1 MSVTAQQEW
10 LTRAERSNRAA
21 IKFIVWVA
29 QRLGRPMARLLLYP
43 TCVYFVLFCPA
54 ATTSSRKF
62 LAKILHRP
70 AGFSEVFRHYY
81 FFAAILLDRV
91 FLLGNQSHIFD
102 IEIHG
107 EDLVAATFASGQG
120 CFMVGAHLGSFEVV
134 RTIGRRKPGL
144 GVRLVMYDANARKI
158 NSVLSAINP
167 ELSSSIIGLG
177 HFDSMLKVEESLGRG
192 EFVCLLADRGLEGE
206 RLLHCPFLGELAPFP
221 LGPFR
226 VAALLKRPVVLMFGI
241 YRGGSRYDVHFET
254 LIDFTDVE
262 RAQRSQM
269 VEEAVRRY
277 VVRLEHQVRA
287 APYNWLNFYDFW
299 K

>member
-43 TCVYFVLFCPA
+43 TCVYFLLFCPA
-54 ATTSSRKF
+54 ATASSRKF
-62 LAKILHRP
+62 LTKALDRR
-70 AGFSEVFRHYY
+70 AGFADVFRHYY

-107 EDLVAATFASGQG
+107 EDAVAAAFAGGQG

-134 RTIGRRKPGL
+134 RTIGRRQPGL
-144 GVRLVMYDANARKI
+144 GVRLVMYEANARKI

-167 ELSSSIIGLG
+167 ALSTGIIGLG
-177 HFDSMLKVEESLGRG
+177 NFDSMLKVEESLGRG
-192 EFVCLLADRGLEGE
+192 EYVCLLADRSLEGE
-206 RLLHCPFLGELAPFP
+206 SLLRRPFLGEPAPFP

-226 VAALLKRPVVLMFGI
+226 VAAMLKRPVVLMFGI
-241 YRGGSRYDVHFET
+241 YGGGNRYDVHFER
-254 LIDFTDVE
+254 LIDFTGVE

-277 VVRLEHQVRA
+277 VDRLEYYVRA

>member
-43 TCVYFVLFCPA
+43 TCVYFLLFCPA
-54 ATTSSRKF
+54 ATASSRKF
-62 LAKILHRP
+62 LTKALDRRP
-70 AGFSEVFRHYY
+70 GFADVFRHYY

-107 EDLVAATFASGQG
+107 EDAVAAAFAGGQG

-134 RTIGRRKPGL
+134 RTIGRRQPGL
-144 GVRLVMYDANARKI
+144 GVRLVMYEANARKI

-167 ELSSSIIGLG
+167 ALSTGIIGLG
-177 HFDSMLKVEESLGRG
+177 NFDSMLKVEESLGRG
-192 EFVCLLADRGLEGE
+192 EYVCLLADRSLEGE
-206 RLLHCPFLGELAPFP
+206 SLLRRPFLGEPAPFP

-226 VAALLKRPVVLMFGI
+226 VAAMLKRPVVLMFGI
-241 YRGGSRYDVHFET
+241 YGGGNRYDVHFER
-254 LIDFTDVE
+254 LIDFTGVE
-262 RAQRSQM
+262 RARRSQM

-277 VVRLEHQVRA
+277 VDRLEYYVRA

>member
-43 TCVYFVLFCPA
+43 TCVYFLLFCPA
-54 ATTSSRKF
+54 ATASSRKF
-62 LAKILHRP
+62 LTRALHRR
-70 AGFSEVFRHYY
+70 AGFADVFRHYY

-107 EDLVAATFASGQG
+107 EDAVAAAFAGGQG

-134 RTIGRRKPGL
+134 RTIGRRQPGL
-144 GVRLVMYDANARKI
+144 GVRLVMYEANARKI

-167 ELSSSIIGLG
+167 ALSTGIIGLG
-177 HFDSMLKVEESLGRG
+177 NFDSMLKVEESLGRG
-192 EFVCLLADRGLEGE
+192 EYVCLLADRSLEGE
-206 RLLHCPFLGELAPFP
+206 SLLRRPFLGEPAPFP

-226 VAALLKRPVVLMFGI
+226 VAAMLKRPVVLMFGI
-241 YRGGSRYDVHFET
+241 YGGGNRYDVHFER
-254 LIDFTDVE
+254 LIDFTGVE

-277 VVRLEHQVRA
+277 VDRLEYYVRA

>member
-1 MSVTAQQEW
+1 MSGTAQQEW

-43 TCVYFVLFCPA
+43 TCVYFLLFCPA
-54 ATTSSRKF
+54 ATASSRKF
-62 LAKILHRP
+62 LTRALHRR
-70 AGFSEVFRHYY
+70 AGFADVFRHYY

-107 EDLVAATFASGQG
+107 EDAVAAAFAGGQG

-134 RTIGRRKPGL
+134 RTIGRRQPGL
-144 GVRLVMYDANARKI
+144 GVRLVMYEANARKI

-167 ELSSSIIGLG
+167 ALSTGIIGLG
-177 HFDSMLKVEESLGRG
+177 NFDSMLKVEESLGRG
-192 EFVCLLADRGLEGE
+192 EYVCLLADRSLEGE
-206 RLLHCPFLGELAPFP
+206 SLLRRPFLGEPAPFP

-226 VAALLKRPVVLMFGI
+226 VAAMLKRPVVLMFGI
-241 YRGGSRYDVHFET
+241 YGGGNRYDVHFER
-254 LIDFTDVE
+254 LIDFTGVE

-277 VVRLEHQVRA
+277 VDRLEYYVRA

>member
-1 MSVTAQQEW
+1 M
-10 LTRAERSNRAA
+10 ERRSS
-21 IKFIVWVA
+21 IVNLKIESFSLERYWVA

-43 TCVYFVLFCPA
+43 TCVYFLLFCPA
-54 ATTSSRKF
+54 ATASSRKF
-62 LAKILHRP
+62 LTKALHRR
-70 AGFSEVFRHYY
+70 AGFADVFRHYY

-107 EDLVAATFASGQG
+107 EDAVAAAFAGGQG

-134 RTIGRRKPGL
+134 RTIGRRQPGL
-144 GVRLVMYDANARKI
+144 GVRLVMYEANARKI

-167 ELSSSIIGLG
+167 ALSTGIIGLG
-177 HFDSMLKVEESLGRG
+177 NFDSMLKVEESLGRG
-192 EFVCLLADRGLEGE
+192 EYVCLLADRSLEGE
-206 RLLHCPFLGELAPFP
+206 SLLRRSFLGEPAPFP

-226 VAALLKRPVVLMFGI
+226 VAAMLKRPVVLMFGI
-241 YRGGSRYDVHFET
+241 YGGGNRYDVHFER
-254 LIDFTDVE
+254 LIDFTGVE

-277 VVRLEHQVRA
+277 VDRLEYYVRA

>member
-43 TCVYFVLFCPA
+43 TCVYFLLFCPA
-54 ATTSSRKF
+54 ATASSRKF
-62 LAKILHRP
+62 LTKALHRR
-70 AGFSEVFRHYY
+70 AGFADVFRHYY

-107 EDLVAATFASGQG
+107 EDAVAAAFAGGQG

-134 RTIGRRKPGL
+134 RTIGRRQPGL
-144 GVRLVMYDANARKI
+144 GVRLVMYEANARKI

-167 ELSSSIIGLG
+167 ALSTGIIGLG
-177 HFDSMLKVEESLGRG
+177 NFDSMLKVEESLGRG
-192 EFVCLLADRGLEGE
+192 EYVCLLADRSLEGE
-206 RLLHCPFLGELAPFP
+206 SLLRRSFLGEPAPFP

-226 VAALLKRPVVLMFGI
+226 VAAMLKRPVVLMFGI
-241 YRGGSRYDVHFET
+241 YGGGNRYDVHFER
-254 LIDFTDVE
+254 LIDFTGVE

-277 VVRLEHQVRA
+277 VDRLEYYVRA